1 MKEQAQRL
9 VGSKLPV
16 EESSLRVKYLKKAI
30 RSLKEL
36 PTYIKEYKSALIFLG
51 IWIIT
56 AELAGFSFL
65 KVFISILKLLAY
77 PLYLILF
84 NTEFK
89 AMHIPEIFILMVPL
103 VFFVLIGFLA
113 IIATED

>member
-1 MKEQAQRL
+1 VKEQVQRL
-9 VGSKLPV
+9 VGNKLPV
-16 EESSLRVKYLKKAI
+16 DESSFRIKYSKKVI
-30 RSLKEL
+30 RFLKEL
-36 PTYIKEYKSALIFLG
+36 PTYIKEYKSALIFIG
-51 IWIIT
+51 VWIIT
-56 AELAGFSFL
+56 ADLAGFSFL
-65 KVFISILKLLAY
+65 KVFITILKLLVY

-89 AMHIPEIFILMVPL
+89 AMNIPEIFILMVPL

>member
-1 MKEQAQRL
+1 M
-9 VGSKLPV
+9 PV
-16 EESSLRVKYLKKAI
+16 DESSFHVKYLKKVI
-30 RSLKEL
+30 SSLKGF
-36 PTYIKEYKSALIFLG
+36 PTFIKEYKSPLIFIG

-65 KVFISILKLLAY
+65 KVFITILKLLAY

-89 AMHIPEIFILMVPL
+89 AMNIPEIFILMVPL